1 MNTLLAGLLGRIRP
15 VMMVFVLLVLAGS
28 VTYVQIPKES
38 EPDITIP
45 VIYVSMTHDGISPE
59 DAERMLV
66 RPMETEL
73 RSIEGV
79 DEMRSNASEG
89 YASVELEF
97 EAGMDPKAALADVR
111 DKVTLAKA
119 KLPADTEEPEVHE
132 VTMAERNP
140 VLTVTLSGPVPERT
154 LVQIA
159 KQLRDRLES
168 FPEVLEVD
176 IGGDREDIVEIL
188 VDPLLMESYQLD
200 QNDIFNLLSRN
211 NRLVPAGTMDTGH
224 GRFAVKVP
232 SVFETIKDVMEMPIK
247 VQGEQVITFGD
258 VAQVRRAFR
267 DPNSYARLN
276 GHKAVSLEVKKR
288 PGENIIITV
297 AKVKAL
303 MEAAKEQW
311 PENLEV
317 TYTGDSSKDVKQMLS
332 DLQNNVVS
340 AILLVVIVVIAALG
354 LRSAGLVGIAIPGS
368 FLTGL
373 LVLAVFGL
381 TVNMVV
387 LFALIMA
394 VGMLVDGAIVVTEY
408 ADRRMTDGVNRR
420 EAYLEAAQRMAW
432 PIIASTATTLAAFAP
447 LLFWPGIMG
456 EFMKYLPI
464 TLIATLTASLVM
476 ALVFVPALGSL
487 LGKPLPMTPRQRENQ
502 RLAEE
507 GELTSLSG
515 FTGTYI
521 RTLAV
526 AIAHP
531 WKVLLAVLLVLAGIV
546 GSYIKFG
553 AGMEFFP
560 DVEPPGLNLY
570 VRAYGDLSIDEKDAI
585 MHKVENRLLGMESL
599 ETLYSRTGGNDRAG
613 YIRLNLLDWDQRVP
627 ADQVI
632 EEVNERLGDLAGIE
646 YELRKDENGPP
657 TGKALQLELSS
668 KFPDALNEAVRKV
681 RLALEEDGRFINI
694 EDTGSKPGI
703 EWQLKVDRDDAARF
717 GADATLLGNTVQ
729 FVTSG
734 LKIGEYRPDDADDEL
749 DIRVRF
755 PEEKRH
761 ILRLDS
767 LRVKTQYGQVP
778 VSNFVERVAA
788 PKVDSIRRIDGRR
801 VMTVKADMAPGILL
815 NDVLPEFRERL
826 QTLDLD
832 SRVSYS
838 FTGENEEQEESQTFL
853 VNAFMVA
860 LFVMAIILV
869 TQFNSF
875 YQAFLILTAVL
886 LSTMGVLLGLLVT
899 GKPFGVVMSGIGVI
913 SLAGIVVNN
922 NIVLI
927 DTYNV
932 LRAQGLAATE
942 AILRTGAQRLRP
954 VMLTTITTILGL
966 MPMVLEMNVD
976 LINRGIEVGAPST
989 QWWSQLATAVAGGLA
1004 FATVLTLVLT
1014 PSLLAL
1020 RARRQERRALRRFKA
1035 QQMEEALSQD

>member
-1 MNTLLAGLLGRIRP
+1 MSTLLAGLLSRVRP
-15 VMMVFVLLVLAGS
+15 VLMVFVMLLLAGA

-45 VIYVSMTHDGISPE
+45 IIYISIVHDGISPE

-79 DEMRSNASEG
+79 DEMRSTASEG
-89 YASVELEF
+89 HASIVLEF
-97 EAGMDPKAALADVR
+97 EAGLNPKQALADVR
-111 DKVTLAKA
+111 DRVTLAKA
-119 KLPADTEEPEVHE
+119 KLPSDTEEPEVHE
-132 VTMAERNP
+132 VTMAEENP
-140 VLTVTLSGPVPERT
+140 VLTVTLSGPIPERT

-159 KQLRDRLES
+159 KALRDKLES
-168 FPEVLEVD
+168 FPEVLEVE
-176 IGGDREDIVEIL
+176 IGGDRDDIVEIL

-211 NRLVPAGTMDTGH
+211 NRLVPAGTMDTGR

-258 VAQVRRAFR
+258 VATVRRAFK
-267 DPNSYARLN
+267 DPNSYARLDGN
-276 GHKAVSLEVKKR
+276 KAISLEVKKR
-288 PGENIIITV
+288 PGENIIATV
-297 AKVKAL
+297 AKVKAV
-303 MEAAKEQW
+303 MAKASEQW
-311 PENLEV
+311 PDSLQV
-317 TYTGDSSKDVKQMLS
+317 TFTGDRSEEVEQMLS
-332 DLQNNVVS
+332 DLQNNVAS
-340 AILLVVIVVIAALG
+340 AILLVVIVIIAALG
-354 LRSAGLVGIAIPGS
+354 MRSAGLVGLAIPGS

-408 ADRRMTDGVNRR
+408 ADRRMTDGADRR
-420 EAYLEAAQRMAW
+420 AAYLEAAQRMAW

-456 EFMKYLPI
+456 EFMKYLPM

-476 ALVFVPALGSL
+476 ALVFVPAMGSL
-487 LGKPLPMTPRQRENQ
+487 FGKPLPMTPTQRENQ

-526 AIAHP
+526 AISHP
-531 WKVLLAVLLVLAGIV
+531 WKVLLAVLLVLATIV
-546 GSYIKFG
+546 GSYVKFG
-553 AGMEFFP
+553 AGVEFFP

-570 VRAYGDLSIDEKDAI
+570 VRAYGDLSIDEKDEI
-585 MHKVENRLLGMESL
+585 MRDVEQRLLGMDSL
-599 ETLYSRTGGNDRAG
+599 ETLYSRTGGEDRAG

-627 ADQVI
+627 ADEVI
-632 EEVNERLGDLAGIE
+632 EEVHQRLAPLAGIE

-668 KFPDALNEAVRKV
+668 KIPSALNEAVRTV
-681 RLALEEDGRFINI
+681 RRTLEQDGRFINI

-755 PEEKRH
+755 PEDKRH

-788 PKVDSIRRIDGRR
+788 PKVDSIRRIDGHR
-801 VMTVKADMAPGILL
+801 VMTIKADMAPGVLL
-815 NDVLPEFRERL
+815 TEALPEL
-826 QTLDLD
+826 QQTLAPLLTDN
-832 SRVSYS
+832 RVSYR
-838 FTGENEEQEESQTFL
+838 FTGENEEQQESQGFL
-853 VNAFMVA
+853 VNAFIIA

-899 GKPFGVVMSGIGVI
+899 GKPFGIVMSGIGVI

-927 DTYNV
+927 DTFNV
-932 LRAQGLAATE
+932 LRAQGLRYRD

-966 MPMVLEMNVD
+966 MPMVLETNID
-976 LINRGIEVGAPST
+976 LINRYIEVGGPST

-1014 PSLLAL
+1014 PSLLAI
-1020 RARRQERRALRRFKA
+1020 RARRQERRLMA
-1035 QQMEEALSQD
+1035 QEQRLMAQAAST